1 MTQSISAVFFDLDG
15 TLLDSQR
22 GIIESFRR
30 ACAETGIGP
39 LPPDEAIA
47 REIGPPFEVL
57 LRNLGFELPPE
68 QFERFVARYRAHYW
82 DLGPQ
87 LSPPFE
93 GIPEVLEE
101 LSRLKDRIP
110 GFVVGVA
117 TNKLT
122 PVAQRVLEHVGLG
135 PYFDVIQGLEP
146 GLRPK
151 PAPDILLRA
160 LSRSGA
166 RPANCL
172 FVGDTGSDLLTA
184 RAAGTQCGLAA
195 YGYGADAVPSSL
207 VPDLRIE
214 HPQELLGYLR
224 ARLPAQGKT
233 VP

>member
-1 MTQSISAVFFDLDG
+1 MTQPISAVLFDLDG

-30 ACAETGIGP
+30 ACEETGLGP
-39 LPPDEAIA
+39 VPPDEAIA

-68 QFERFVARYRAHYW
+68 EVERFVASYRAHYW

-93 GIPEVLEE
+93 GIPQVLEE
-101 LSRLKDRIP
+101 LSRLKEEVP
-110 GFVVGVA
+110 GLVVGVA

-122 PVAQRVLEHVGLG
+122 PVAKRVLEQVGLG
-135 PYFDVIQGLEP
+135 RYFDVIQGLEP

-160 LSRSGA
+160 LSQSGA
-166 RPANCL
+166 RPETCL
-172 FVGDTGSDLLTA
+172 FVGDTESDLLTA
-184 RAAGTQCGLAA
+184 RAAGTRSGLAA
-195 YGYGADAVPSSL
+195 YGYGADAVSRSL

-224 ARLPAQGKT
+224 TCLPNLREAL
-233 VP
+233 P